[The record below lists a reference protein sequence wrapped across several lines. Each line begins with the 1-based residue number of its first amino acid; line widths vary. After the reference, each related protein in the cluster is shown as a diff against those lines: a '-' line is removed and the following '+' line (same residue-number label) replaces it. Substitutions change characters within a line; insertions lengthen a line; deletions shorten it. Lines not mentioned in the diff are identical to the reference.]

1 MILQHSLELLKE
13 LSEIEKKIA
22 AHKELLELHQI
33 QIEEDLL
40 LKVYQQVRAHKTK

>member
-22 AHKELLELHQI
+22 AHKKMLELHQI

-40 LKVYQQVRAHKTK
+40 LKVYQKYSARKTE

>member
-1 MILQHSLELLKE
+1 MILHHSLELLKE

-22 AHKELLELHQI
+22 AHKEILELHQI

-40 LKVYQQVRAHKTK
+40 LKVYQKFQGSKTK